1 MFDRFTPGPTMP
13 LRSGIAS
20 YAQEVPGVGRMV
32 ADALVPNSAQALPAI
47 AAVKKLAVEMTAEQ
61 SKVFGSRE
69 GQQVIGM
76 IRSALPSIES
86 VPGAPQ
92 IIMQSLGGLNK
103 YHTDTEQALAAWKAD
118 PTHNGSIEGFQEA
131 WNKTNPPANYVPMDK
146 LTAIVGGSSQSTAAP
161 ALAPK
166 AQSNKT
172 AQVMIEK
179 VLKSGDQA
187 KIQELRQL
195 GWIK

>member
-1 MFDRFTPGPTMP
+1 
-13 LRSGIAS
+13 
-20 YAQEVPGVGRMV
+20 
-32 ADALVPNSAQALPAI
+32 
-47 AAVKKLAVEMTAEQ
+47 
-61 SKVFGSRE
+61 
-69 GQQVIGM
+69 
-76 IRSALPSIES
+76 
-86 VPGAPQ
+86 
-92 IIMQSLGGLNK
+92 
-103 YHTDTEQALAAWKAD
+103 
-118 PTHNGSIEGFQEA
+118 
-131 WNKTNPPANYVPMDK
+131 MDK